1 MRRIVITSLVLL
13 LCLSVQ
19 AEHSYLLTNR
29 LDGGRDYHYI
39 ANSHIELSKGFHAEP
54 YDGHEVVLEID
65 AYGVFPPESGII
77 GGTMI
82 NNTNGVVGSL
92 GGVVDVSLLGGVVYA
107 IPLGLPDG
115 LGGMKPQL
123 NICYNNQE
131 RNSLLGWGWNLGGL
145 SSITRTGSSL
155 YHDGQIG
162 DGDRFCLDGKRLL
175 KTSTGNYGANG
186 TSYRTE
192 QDQMSKIVSYQETG
206 FSGPS
211 YFKVWTADGKILY
224 YGHSSDS
231 KALVDPTGKVNIWL
245 LNKVE
250 DRDGNAMEFHYV
262 IEADSYRIDR
272 ISYSGNENDKISPA
286 FRVEFGYRDRNDV
299 DISYIGNCPYRKK
312 KLLDRITIFNGEAE
326 IYSYSFT
333 YQAPKPQEGYYYN
346 LLTKIQLD
354 AGDEHLNPTIVNW
367 SSNNYYATSGP
378 ELKYNVTTNGIPD
391 AFINAVKFSGDFN
404 GDGFTDVVA
413 LRPNDNNQYT
423 QADVFVNRGLTNNLV
438 FDYIRSFDLSSNI
451 SWIQVADIDGDGYDD
466 ILFSDRERRIFP
478 FPDRIEIVIYLCR
491 MTPSGGFEFIEK
503 QAPACFISHYMFDT
517 HLVGDFFGEG
527 KNSILVQATSNGK
540 LTSESSILFSY
551 DEDTED
557 LQKLC
562 FSEHLDATRFFPA
575 DYNGDGIA
583 EILYKKENGNTAIAQ
598 LTRDGNTCHY
608 NQIYNGAPYN
618 WEDCF
623 PGDYNGDGLID
634 VLSYTSNATQKWM
647 IYLAKQDGISD
658 TSFPLPQN
666 FPYSSPGD
674 YLFSLD
680 NPHHTNHYIK
690 VGDFDGNG
698 CSDLALFKDNRFHV
712 FYGPIRP
719 NATTTPFA
727 NTQQI
732 SIQAFNLYDN
742 MNVCL
747 GNFLGQERLSFL
759 GPTTLSRLPST
770 PLRLEV
776 KKITDGMGRN
786 TEFDYDYLMPNP
798 SNPSDND
805 FYQINSICANHTRH
819 VHSTPVPLRALR
831 KLTTYNVSNK
841 PVVTQCYYEGAL
853 IHNQGKGLLGFSKTR
868 QDDYCNGQFQ
878 KKTIR
883 QYDINYSYNII
894 LMDLKE
900 ETVYDRND
908 ALMARSTNDNCIYTH
923 LNNNKVFIPISHK
936 IIEEYDVTHPDRLL
950 KKEIYENEV
959 ETHCSQNNKYNEVI
973 SVICQRK
980 GTTSFLDHKTVREC
994 DFQEIYNTSYI
1005 MDDLSLWL
1013 INRPMTTTSI
1023 VHREGNYADICHQK
1037 VFSYYNKKPHQ
1048 IKSVLDIP
1056 NDGSHPEDPLV
1067 RRTEY
1072 TYDPTGNIISQT
1084 ISTPNDSQT
1093 PRCVS
1098 FEYNKTYGRR
1108 LLTKRIDALNQEY
1121 RYAYHPVYN
1130 YCTSTTDCN
1139 GLTTEFEQDPFGVTA
1154 STHHPD
1160 NTVSCKALRWNDN
1173 SYYQWEKRTGQE
1185 AKSTFY
1191 TQTGDVVRTNSYD
1204 INGDLLM
1211 CKIEYDGL
1219 GRVIKK
1225 SAPYKLGDNAK
1236 YVTYEYDNHNRV
1248 CRIYHSDGSYESIE
1262 HDGNEAHTVHFGLDG
1277 STQEQSK
1284 TFNIMGWVIKST
1296 DNDGNSVI
1304 YDYRADGKPLWSKI
1318 EGYDETRIMMD
1329 YDALGNQSLL
1339 FDPNYGSIT
1348 YEYNAFNEL
1357 TKQMSPKMDEIEFV
1371 YDALGRIVERTETN
1385 KKSSTKEVTQW
1396 HYGVQQG
1403 ERNLLMQINAPNQ
1416 TIHYVYD
1423 PLLRLSETIEQIM
1436 GNSYHTSYTYDKAS
1450 RVDGIT
1456 YPSKYHVNY
1465 QYTSDGLLKCI
1476 FDDHENYL
1484 WKTLETNAL
1493 LQPTQFV
1500 TGNGFQSEYGYDP
1513 YTNQLVS
1520 ILTTHDDDIIQKI
1533 RYEYDDFSNVI
1544 SRNDLKNKTSEQFGY
1559 DPLNRL
1565 TSANSD
1571 EGHSEFHYDALGRM
1585 TRKSNPNGDV
1595 FFNADYSGTKPHA
1608 VKSVQAPH
1616 GIFPQERMDI
1626 TFNVFDKVESISQG
1640 DSKIHFDYGYDHQRI
1655 KMNEIFDGTERS
1667 KIYVNSCEFI
1677 TQDNVGNTVRTFIS
1691 GPAGVFAVAETINGV
1706 TSLHYIHKDHLG
1718 SWTII
1723 SDCEGNIEQEN
1734 HFDAWGLCSNT
1745 DSLMFDR
1752 GFTGHEHI
1760 KGTGLIN
1767 MNGRLYDPL
1776 TSSMLSPDNNIQM
1789 PDFSQNLNR
1798 YAYCLN
1804 NPLAYTDPDG
1814 NLFIESALL
1823 FYLIYCTDFGY
1834 EFQKYAF
1841 FLAIHFNLHL
1851 STEQLGIG
1859 IDLSFG
1865 IPKQYIMSYR
1875 VHCGSTFY
1883 WHFFDDSY
1891 SGFENRLG
1899 AEWSFAQI
1907 FSYSGTT
1914 FYQGQSKQTTNSII
1928 IGNYK
1933 WSCVYENDYMFN
1945 LAKHFP
1951 GVPASDNGDR
1961 YRSAAARI
1969 RIGIFSIGVNLF
1981 TGDPGVDHDVRRT
1994 FNDPDVNG
2002 RETYTIS
2009 ANGDNP
2015 DEYRAGL
2022 FYVGFGP
2029 FKIGGNSE
2037 QIRNLF
2043 QNKFAHDFI
2052 CQKDSP
2058 YFKVLDRPGHAYFY
2072 FGTETGNSLW

>member
-1 MRRIVITSLVLL
+1 MRRIVFTTIVLL
-13 LCLSVQ
+13 SCLAVQ
-19 AEHSYLLTNR
+19 AEHSYLLMNR

-39 ANSHIELSKGFHAEP
+39 ANSHIELSKGFYAEP
-54 YDGHEVVLEID
+54 QDGHEVILEID
-65 AYGVFPPESGII
+65 AYDVIPPESGII

-92 GGVVDVSLLGGVVYA
+92 GGIVDVGLWGGAIYA
-107 IPLGLPDG
+107 IPIDLPDG

-123 NICYNNQE
+123 NIYYNNQE
-131 RNSLLGWGWNLGGL
+131 RNGLLGWGWNLGGL
-145 SSITRTGSSL
+145 SSITRIGSTP

-162 DGDRFCLDGKRLL
+162 VGDRFCLDGKRLL

-211 YFKVWTADGKILY
+211 YFKIWTADGKILY

-231 KALVDPTGKVNIWL
+231 KAQIDPTGVVNIWL

-250 DRDGNAMEFHYV
+250 DRDGNSMEFHYT
-262 IEADSYRIDR
+262 IETDSYRIDR
-272 ISYSGNENDKISPA
+272 ISYSGNEEDKIRPA
-286 FRVEFGYRDRNDV
+286 FWIEFAYRDRDDI
-299 DISYIGNCPYRKK
+299 DISYIGNCPFRKK
-312 KLLDRITIFNGEAE
+312 KLLNRITVFNGDAE
-326 IYSYSFT
+326 MYSYSFT
-333 YQAPKPQEGYYYN
+333 YRTPEPQEGYYYSM
-346 LLTKIQLD
+346 LTKVRLD

-378 ELKYNVTTNGIPD
+378 ELKYNVTTNGIPN

-466 ILFSDRERRIFP
+466 ILFSNRERRFFP
-478 FPDRIEIVIYLCR
+478 FPDHIETVVYLCR
-491 MTPSGGFEFIEK
+491 MTSSGGFEFIQKE
-503 QAPACFISHYMFDT
+503 APVCSIPRNMVDA

-527 KNSILVQATSNGK
+527 RNSILVQATSNGK
-540 LTSESSILFSY
+540 TSPESSILYSY
-551 DEDTED
+551 EENSDE
-557 LQKLC
+557 LQMLN
-562 FSEHLDATRFFPA
+562 FSEYLNATRFFPA
-575 DYNGDGIA
+575 DYNGDGIT
-583 EILYKKENGNTAIAQ
+583 EILYKKENGTTAMAQ

-608 NQIYNGAPYN
+608 NEIYNGAPNN

-623 PGDYNGDGLID
+623 PGDFNGDGLID
-634 VLSYTSNATQKWM
+634 VLFYTANASQKWM
-647 IYLAKQDGISD
+647 IYLAKQDGISS

-666 FPYSSPGD
+666 FPYSSPGN

-680 NPHHTNHYIK
+680 NPHHTIQYIK
-690 VGDFDGNG
+690 IGDYDGNG
-698 CSDLALFKDNRFHV
+698 CSDLALYKDNRFYV

-719 NATTTPFA
+719 NSTSAPFA

-747 GNFLGQERLSFL
+747 GNFLGQERLAFL
-759 GPTTLSRLPST
+759 GPLTLSRLPSA

-805 FYQINSICANHTRH
+805 FYRVNSNLANHNRH
-819 VHSTPVPLRALR
+819 VHSIPIPFRALR
-831 KLTTYNVSNK
+831 KLTTYNVNDK
-841 PVVTQCYYEGAL
+841 PMITQCYYEGAL

-868 QDDYCNGQFQ
+868 QEDYCNGQLQ

-883 QYDINYSYNII
+883 QYDVDYSHDII

-900 ETVYDRND
+900 EDVFDRQD
-908 ALMARSTNDNCIYTH
+908 ALMAKSTFKNHIYTH
-923 LNNNKVFIPISHK
+923 IKNDKVFIPISNK
-936 IIEEYDVTHPDRLL
+936 SIEEYDVSHPNRLL

-959 ETHCSQNNKYNEVI
+959 ETHCTQNNQYNDVL
-973 SVICQRK
+973 SVIRQNK
-980 GTTSFLDHKTVREC
+980 GTTSHLDHKLAREC
-994 DFQEIYNTSYI
+994 EFQEIYSTSYI
-1005 MDDLSLWL
+1005 NDNLNTWL
-1013 INRPMTTTSI
+1013 INRPATTTSI
-1023 VHREGNYADICHQK
+1023 AHREGNYADICHQK
-1037 VFSYYNKKPHQ
+1037 VFSYYDKKPHQ

-1056 NDGSHPEDPLV
+1056 NDGSHPDDPLT
-1067 RRTEY
+1067 RKTDY
-1072 TYDPTGNIISQT
+1072 QYDPTGNIISQT
-1084 ISTPNDSQT
+1084 VSTPCDNQSS
-1093 PRCVS
+1093 RREL
-1098 FEYNKTYGRR
+1098 FEYDKTYGRR
-1108 LLTKRIDALNQEY
+1108 LLTKRTDALNQEY
-1121 RYAYHPVYN
+1121 HYTYHPVYS
-1130 YCTSTTDCN
+1130 YCISATDCN
-1139 GLTTEFEQDPFGVTA
+1139 GLTTEYEQDPLGITV

-1160 NTVSCKALRWNDN
+1160 NTFSFKALRWNNN

-1185 AKSTFY
+1185 TKLTFY
-1191 TQTGDVVRTNSYD
+1191 AQTGDVTRTKSYN
-1204 INGDLLM
+1204 INGEALL
-1211 CKIEYDGL
+1211 CEIEYDGF

-1225 SAPYKLGDNAK
+1225 SAPHKPSDNAK
-1236 YVTYEYDNHNRV
+1236 YVTYEYDSHNQV
-1248 CRIYHSDGSYESIE
+1248 CRIYHSDGSYENIE
-1262 HDGNEAHTVHFGLDG
+1262 HEGNEARTKHFALDG

-1284 TFNIMGWVIKST
+1284 TFNVMGWVVKST
-1296 DNDGNSVI
+1296 DNEGNSVV
-1304 YDYRADGKPLWSKI
+1304 YDYRADGKPLWSQI
-1318 EGYDETRIMMD
+1318 DGHDETRILMD

-1339 FDPNYGSIT
+1339 DDPNYGLIT
-1348 YEYNAFNEL
+1348 YEHNAFNEL
-1357 TKQMSPKMDEIEFV
+1357 TKQVSPKMDEINFI
-1371 YDALGRIVERTETN
+1371 YDVLGRIVSRTETN
-1385 KKSSTKEVTQW
+1385 KKNNTKEVTLW
-1396 HYGVQQG
+1396 NYGIQQG
-1403 ERNLLMQINAPNQ
+1403 ERNLLKRIRTPNQ
-1416 TIHYVYD
+1416 IIQYVYD
-1423 PLLRLSETIEQIM
+1423 SLLRLSETTEQIM
-1436 GNSYHTSYTYDKAS
+1436 GTTYRTCYTYDKAS

-1456 YPSKYHVNY
+1456 YPSDYHVNY
-1465 QYTSDGLLKCI
+1465 HYTSDGLLKCI
-1476 FDDHENYL
+1476 TDDHENYL
-1484 WKTLETNAL
+1484 WKTMETNAL
-1493 LQPTQFV
+1493 LQPTRFV
-1500 TGNGFQSEYGYDP
+1500 TGNGYLSEYVYDP
-1513 YTNQLVS
+1513 NTNQLIS
-1520 ILTTHDDDIIQKI
+1520 ILTTHDDDIIQNLNY
-1533 RYEYDDFSNVI
+1533 RYDDFSNVI
-1544 SRNDLKNKTSEQFGY
+1544 SRNDLKNKAPEQFGY

-1565 TSANSD
+1565 TSVDNN

-1585 TRKSNPNGDV
+1585 TDKSNPNGTI
-1595 FFNADYSGTKPHA
+1595 FNNADYRGAKPHA
-1608 VKSVQAPH
+1608 VKSAQAPP

-1626 TFNVFDKVESISQG
+1626 TFNVFDKVESITQG
-1640 DSKIHFDYGYDHQRI
+1640 DSRVHFDYGYDHQRI
-1655 KMNEIFDGTERS
+1655 KMDEEHNGTARS
-1667 KIYVNSCEFI
+1667 KIYVKSCEFI
-1677 TQDNVGNTVRTFIS
+1677 AQDNGSNMVRTFIS
-1691 GPAGVFAVAETINGV
+1691 GPAGVFAVAETIDGV
-1706 TSLHYIHKDHLG
+1706 TSLYYIHKDHLG
-1718 SWTII
+1718 SWTVI
-1723 SDCEGNIEQEN
+1723 SDNEGNIVQEN
-1734 HFDAWGLCSNT
+1734 HFDAWGLCPNT

-1760 KGTGLIN
+1760 REIGLIN

-1776 TSSMLSPDNNIQM
+1776 TSSMLSPDNHIQM

-1798 YAYCLN
+1798 YSYCLN

-1814 NLFIESALL
+1814 NLFIQTALL
-1823 FYLIYCTDFGY
+1823 FYLVYCTDFGY
-1834 EFQKYAF
+1834 EFQKYVSF
-1841 FLAIHFNLHL
+1841 FAVHFNLHL

-1859 IDLSFG
+1859 VDLSFG
-1865 IPKQYIMSYR
+1865 IPKQYMISYR

-1883 WHFFDDSY
+1883 WHFFDNSY

-1933 WSCVYENDYMFN
+1933 WNCIYENDYMFN

-1969 RIGIFSIGVNLF
+1969 RFGLFSIGVNLF
-1981 TGDPGVDHDVRRT
+1981 TGDPGVDHNVRRT

-2029 FKIGGNSE
+2029 CKFGGNSE